1 MKSYRRQ
8 TRWVSRSCIKNTA
21 HVRYSVRENS
31 TSWRKFDGSADT
43 WLSQAEFR
51 VSCRVPTA
59 SPPRWRSAKPA
70 IVRVFYP
77 GTDKLKNI
85 TWPQVDFDENVIVL
99 EHADTKTGKGRFLP
113 IYGDM
118 GAWLQK

>member
-77 GTDKLKNI
+77 GTDTRVI
-85 TWPQVDFDENVIVL
+85 HVFDANGERLVG
-99 EHADTKTGKGRFLP
+99 AGRRPFHE
-113 IYGDM
+113 
-118 GAWLQK
+118 K

>member
-59 SPPRWRSAKPA
+59 SPPRWRSTKPA

-77 GTDKLKNI
+77 GTDTLGPRHTPPDTRLALARVSPPAPGAPSAPVGTHTSNPGNP
-85 TWPQVDFDENVIVL
+85 PQI
-99 EHADTKTGKGRFLP
+99 
-113 IYGDM
+113 
-118 GAWLQK
+118 